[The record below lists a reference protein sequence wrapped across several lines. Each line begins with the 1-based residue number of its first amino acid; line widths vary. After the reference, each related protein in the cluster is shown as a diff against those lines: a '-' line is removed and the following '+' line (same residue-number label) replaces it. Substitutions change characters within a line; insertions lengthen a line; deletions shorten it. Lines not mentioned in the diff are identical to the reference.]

1 MLASM
6 QIDSDAPSDEDL
18 LAAIASRDKAAFSM
32 LIDRHMENVRSLSWR
47 LLNNHADV
55 DDIAQDVFLKLWNKP
70 DSFKPGNAKF
80 STWLYRVTKNA
91 CIDKQRKMKNST
103 GLEVVEL
110 TYADNKPDP
119 ESQLVANSQAEQV
132 NNAIAKLPPRQA
144 QAISLSHFEGVSNIE
159 AAQILEVSVEA
170 VESLLGRARRSLKA
184 TLEPQI
190 RNLLTGG
197 N

>member
-18 LAAIASRDKAAFSM
+18 LAAIASREKAAFSM